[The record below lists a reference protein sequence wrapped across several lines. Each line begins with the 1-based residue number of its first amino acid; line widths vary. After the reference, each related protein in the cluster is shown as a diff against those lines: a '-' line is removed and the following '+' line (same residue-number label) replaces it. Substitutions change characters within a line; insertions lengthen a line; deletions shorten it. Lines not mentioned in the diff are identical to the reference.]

1 MHLNLR
7 ICETPASLLSLALPA
22 SKSLAVPGSE
32 LIQEMGYWLGI
43 GLDGRYFIARRSL
56 YASPIR
62 FRTYKIMESMR

>member
-7 ICETPASLLSLALPA
+7 IYETPASLLSLALPA
-22 SKSLAVPGSE
+22 SKSLAVPGNE
-32 LIQEMGYWLGI
+32 LIQDMGYWLGI

-62 FRTYKIMESMR
+62 SRISEIMEGMR